1 MWRARN
7 QLTRSESEKTANV
20 MRREGAAKCCRS
32 DGSGAEP
39 QELPGRVSVDE
50 RFVRGRPVS
59 GSVVVG
65 DDCLDLVPPS
75 GGSRSLAQELDQ
87 CGWSAHGFDS
97 SPDRVTASWGQQL
110 PSSAADKGASG
121 TLSARCSCTASRID
135 GRRKSCRLTI
145 QSQVTNVFRFGL
157 QRRPTVKPTAR
168 WERGRRHS
176 GPRQRRGRCRRRCGS
191 RRWVFLGTGRSTA

>member
-1 MWRARN
+1 MWRVRN

-65 DDCLDLVPPS
+65 DDCLDLVPY
-75 GGSRSLAQELDQ
+75 GGIAKGLAQEFDQ
-87 CGWSAHGFDS
+87 RSWSAHDFDS
-97 SPDRVTASWGQQL
+97 SPARLGAAWGKQL
-110 PSSAADKGASG
+110 RSSVPDKGASG
-121 TLSARCSCTASRID
+121 TLSARSSCTASRID
-135 GRRKSCRLTI
+135 GRRKSCGLTI
-145 QSQVTNVFRFGL
+145 QSQVTNVFRYRSAASSDCHAHWAVGAW
-157 QRRPTVKPTAR
+157 TA
-168 WERGRRHS
+168 S
-176 GPRQRRGRCRRRCGS
+176 
-191 RRWVFLGTGRSTA
+191 

>member
-1 MWRARN
+1 MWRVRE

-20 MRREGAAKCCRS
+20 MRREGAAKCCRP

-50 RFVRGRPVS
+50 RFVVRGRPDS
-59 GSVVVG
+59 GFVVVG
-65 DDCLDLVPPS
+65 DDCLDLVPY
-75 GGSRSLAQELDQ
+75 GGVAKGLAQELDQ

-97 SPDRVTASWGQQL
+97 SPARVTASWGQQL
-110 PSSAADKGASG
+110 RSSAADKGASG

-145 QSQVTNVFRFGL
+145 QSQVTNVFRY
-157 QRRPTVKPTAR
+157 RSAVPSD
-168 WERGRRHS
+168 RHAHWAV
-176 GPRQRRGRCRRRCGS
+176 GPWTS
-191 RRWVFLGTGRSTA
+191 SW